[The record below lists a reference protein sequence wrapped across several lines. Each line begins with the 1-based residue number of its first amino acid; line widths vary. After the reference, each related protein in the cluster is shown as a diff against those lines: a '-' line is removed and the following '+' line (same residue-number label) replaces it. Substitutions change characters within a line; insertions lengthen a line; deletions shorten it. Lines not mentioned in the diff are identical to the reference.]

1 MSYGPITSLSSFPH
15 LCFLTTLLFLLSPAH
30 AVRASVLKLLSW
42 PIVWLGSLSAIL
54 TSSITDLLH
63 SELCSA
69 GFLFT
74 LGRTELQTPVLKFS
88 CVCVYFK
95 HLLVPGMLYIYQFTL
110 NKTWASWS
118 WDFVLFALR
127 SGILLA
133 FKKVLINEWIYNFF

>member
-74 LGRTELQTPVLKFS
+74 LGRTEPQTPVLKFS
-88 CVCVYFK
+88 CGCVCILNTCWYLECYIFISLPLIK
-95 HLLVPGMLYIYQFTL
+95 HELHEAETLSFLL
-110 NKTWASWS
+110 
-118 WDFVLFALR
+118 
-127 SGILLA
+127 
-133 FKKVLINEWIYNFF
+133 